1 MLIKIKKN
9 TPKSCKIN
17 NACCPLNMFMSA
29 VNIWTRNQLYMSY
42 EKIGCTTPPEPF
54 IYKTII
60 IHKIPQLK
68 SRFIELK
75 ETIIF
80 E

>member
-1 MLIKIKKN
+1 
-9 TPKSCKIN
+9 
-17 NACCPLNMFMSA
+17 
-29 VNIWTRNQLYMSY
+29 MSY

-60 IHKIPQLK
+60 IHKIPLLK